1 MGEEDSV
8 SIYDIIVSWLSP
20 SFIFLIVNLVIGTIA
35 ITSHFA
41 TQRKR
46 QPDSP
51 PELVRSS
58 SSIFG
63 RVTSFGLSCCKFE
76 PASAASTT
84 TTTTP
89 EETQVEQ
96 VQNQDL
102 TQLNRTISSTLL
114 DRVKS
119 IDLGLSKTEM
129 KGGLGNSTPLIRA
142 PSLLERLMS
151 GNFRRLDSV
160 KVVEEEKKAESEV
173 ELKPEREI
181 VRGRVEEEEVDAK
194 ADDFIKRFKQQL
206 RLERLDS
213 ILRYRDI
220 LHRN

>member
-8 SIYDIIVSWLSP
+8 SIYDIIVSWFTP
-20 SFIFLIVNLVIGTIA
+20 SCIFLIVNLVIGTIA

-41 TQRKR
+41 TKKKR
-46 QPDSP
+46 QLDSP

-58 SSIFG
+58 SSFLG
-63 RVTSFGLSCCKFE
+63 RVTSFRLNCCKFE
-76 PASAASTT
+76 PASAAA
-84 TTTTP
+84 TTTP

-96 VQNQDL
+96 VKNQDL
-102 TQLNRTISSTLL
+102 TRVNRTTSSTLL

-119 IDLGLSKTEM
+119 IDLGLSKTETN
-129 KGGLGNSTPLIRA
+129 GGPVDSTPLIRA
-142 PSLLERLMS
+142 PSLLQRLMS

-160 KVVEEEKKAESEV
+160 KVLEEEKKPESEL
-173 ELKPEREI
+173 ELKPKREF
-181 VRGRVEEEEVDAK
+181 VRGRAEEEEVDAK

-213 ILRYRDI
+213 ILRYKDI
-220 LHRN
+220 VHRN

>member
-1 MGEEDSV
+1 MGEANSV
-8 SIYDIIVSWLSP
+8 SIYDMLVSWFSP
-20 SFIFLIVNLVIGTIA
+20 SCIFLIVNLVIGTIA

-41 TQRKR
+41 TQKKR

-58 SSIFG
+58 SSFLG
-63 RVTSFGLSCCKFE
+63 RVTSFGFSCCKFE
-76 PASAASTT
+76 PASAAATT
-84 TTTTP
+84 TMP
-89 EETQVEQ
+89 KETQVEQ

-102 TQLNRTISSTLL
+102 TRLNRTTSSTLL

-129 KGGLGNSTPLIRA
+129 KGGPSDSTPLIRA

-160 KVVEEEKKAESEV
+160 KVVEEEKKPESEL
-173 ELKPEREI
+173 ELKPEREF

>member
-41 TQRKR
+41 TQKKR
-46 QPDSP
+46 QPNSP
-51 PELVRSS
+51 LELVRSS

-84 TTTTP
+84 TTTP
-89 EETQVEQ
+89 EETQ
-96 VQNQDL
+96 
-102 TQLNRTISSTLL
+102 
-114 DRVKS
+114 S

>member
-8 SIYDIIVSWLSP
+8 SIYDIIVSWFTP
-20 SFIFLIVNLVIGTIA
+20 SCIFLIVNLVIGTIA

-41 TQRKR
+41 TKKKR
-46 QPDSP
+46 QLDSP
-51 PELVRSS
+51 PQLVRSS
-58 SSIFG
+58 SFLG

-76 PASAASTT
+76 PASAAATI
-84 TTTTP
+84 TTP
-89 EETQVEQ
+89 EETQVEL

-102 TQLNRTISSTLL
+102 TRVNRTVSSTLL

-119 IDLGLSKTEM
+119 IDLGLNKTEM
-129 KGGLGNSTPLIRA
+129 NGDPGDSTPLIRA

-160 KVVEEEKKAESEV
+160 KVVEKEKKPESEL
-173 ELKPEREI
+173 ELKPERKF
-181 VRGRVEEEEVDAK
+181 VRGRAEEEEVDAK

>member
-1 MGEEDSV
+1 MGEVDSV
-8 SIYDIIVSWLSP
+8 SIYDIIVSWFTP
-20 SFIFLIVNLVIGTIA
+20 SCIFLIVNLVIGTIA

-41 TQRKR
+41 TQKKR
-46 QPDSP
+46 QLDSP

-58 SSIFG
+58 SSFLG
-63 RVTSFGLSCCKFE
+63 RVASFGLSCCKFE
-76 PASAASTT
+76 PASAAATT
-84 TTTTP
+84 IP

-102 TQLNRTISSTLL
+102 TQVNRTISFTLL

-119 IDLGLSKTEM
+119 IDLGLNKTEIN
-129 KGGLGNSTPLIRA
+129 GGPGDSTPLIRA

-160 KVVEEEKKAESEV
+160 KVVEEEKKPESELEV
-173 ELKPEREI
+173 KPEREF

>member
-84 TTTTP
+84 TTTP

-114 DRVKS
+114 DRIKS
-119 IDLGLSKTEM
+119 MDLGLSKTEM
-129 KGGLGNSTPLIRA
+129 KVGPGNSTPLIRA
-142 PSLLERLMS
+142 PSLLERLTS

>member
-8 SIYDIIVSWLSP
+8 SIYDIIVSWFTP
-20 SFIFLIVNLVIGTIA
+20 SCIFLIVNLVIGTIA

-41 TQRKR
+41 TKKKR
-46 QPDSP
+46 QLDSP
-51 PELVRSS
+51 PQLVRSS
-58 SSIFG
+58 SFLG

-76 PASAASTT
+76 PASAAATI
-84 TTTTP
+84 TTP
-89 EETQVEQ
+89 EETQVEL

-102 TQLNRTISSTLL
+102 TRVNRTVSSTLL

-119 IDLGLSKTEM
+119 IDLGLNKTEM
-129 KGGLGNSTPLIRA
+129 NGDPGDSTPLIRA

-160 KVVEEEKKAESEV
+160 KVVEKEKKPESEL
-173 ELKPEREI
+173 ELKPERKF
-181 VRGRVEEEEVDAK
+181 VRGRAEEEEVDAK

-213 ILRYRDI
+213 ILRYKDI
-220 LHRN
+220 VHRN